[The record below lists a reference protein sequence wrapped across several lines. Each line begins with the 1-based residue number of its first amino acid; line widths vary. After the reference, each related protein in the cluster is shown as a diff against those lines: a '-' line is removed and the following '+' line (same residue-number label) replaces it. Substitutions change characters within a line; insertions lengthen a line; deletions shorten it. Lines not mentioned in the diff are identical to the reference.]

1 MFTDNTEIIKSIVNS
16 IDYSKQNFSDYKSI
30 DWSSFDLSSVP
41 SADFSFLNSFMDSLF
56 TMISGWEHD
65 INGSRLGVEKKGRG
79 IRIIESIRSDL
90 KEYTDGVVGS
100 YSFDVEHS
108 RYEKACYIQQK
119 LDILSK
125 NVPSVC
131 RERVTEVFKKLGRE
145 LNKLSGV
152 ENDRHYILSR
162 IAEKVVEKCQDFQIS
177 VQKENI
183 LSTSLTISDIENA
196 KEDSYLNA
204 ACRYVNEKYGKGS
217 GNLILPIFYRKRN
230 DEKYAIL
237 DWPFVEDLENIINC
251 ARGLGLKEIAF
262 SGDCTSALRN
272 LNKITKL
279 GLSFKIEEIT
289 RKCWSREIIPV
300 AVVTL

>member
-1 MFTDNTEIIKSIVNS
+1 MFTDTTEIIKSIVNS

-30 DWSSFDLSSVP
+30 NWSSFDLSSVP
-41 SADFSFLNSFMDSLF
+41 SADLGDL
-56 TMISGWEHD
+56 TTVLHIISDKVCEWGAW
-65 INGSRLGVEKKGRG
+65 INCSRMGAEKKGRG
-79 IRIIESIRSDL
+79 LQIINSI
-90 KEYTDGVVGS
+90 
-100 YSFDVEHS
+100 
-108 RYEKACYIQQK
+108 K
-119 LDILSK
+119 LDILNFNSDTLVLGSDKECSMYETANYIKQKLEVLSK
-125 NVPSVC
+125 NAPSVC
-131 RERVTEVFKKLGRE
+131 REQVVEFFKKLGRE
-145 LNKLSGV
+145 LNKLSGI

-162 IAEKVVEKCQDFQIS
+162 IAENVVEKSQDFQIS

-204 ACRYVNEKYGKGS
+204 ACYVNEKYGKGS
-217 GNLILPIFYRKRN
+217 GNLILSIFYRKRN
-230 DEKYAIL
+230 DEKYVIL
-237 DWPFVEDLENIINC
+237 DWPFVDELENIINC
-251 ARGLGLKEIAF
+251 ARGLGVKEIAF

-289 RKCWSREIIPV
+289 RKCWSNEVVPV